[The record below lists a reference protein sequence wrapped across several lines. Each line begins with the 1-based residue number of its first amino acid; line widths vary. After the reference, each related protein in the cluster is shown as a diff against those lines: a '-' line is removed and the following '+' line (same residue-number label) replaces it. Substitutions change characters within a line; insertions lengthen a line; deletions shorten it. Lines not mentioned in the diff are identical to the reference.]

1 MVVSVDRVGVSTW
14 VHCLPSTEV
23 STLFW
28 LMLYGGIV
36 ILSLLPEPYPTPDRM
51 LGKLHFILRGEYD
64 PAVLVQVA
72 GITLT
77 LSVVAAAVGLLGFS
91 RKDV

>member
-1 MVVSVDRVGVSTW
+1 MLTVVISWGVTVGALASGTVTGI
-14 VHCLPSTEV
+14 
-23 STLFW
+23 TLFW
-28 LMLYGGIV
+28 LLLYGGIV
-36 ILSLLPEPYPTPDRM
+36 LLSLLPEPYPTPDRM
-51 LGKLHFILRGEYD
+51 LGKLHFVLRGEYD

-77 LSVVAAAVGLLGFS
+77 LSLAAAVVGLVGFG